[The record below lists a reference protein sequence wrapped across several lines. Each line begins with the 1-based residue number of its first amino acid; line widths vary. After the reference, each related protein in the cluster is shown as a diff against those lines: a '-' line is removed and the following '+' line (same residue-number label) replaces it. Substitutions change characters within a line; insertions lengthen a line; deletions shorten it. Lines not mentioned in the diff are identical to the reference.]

1 MAARRR
7 TASAFRPGT
16 KANQRLHVLLYV
28 AFSKFFQET
37 DFPAA
42 AGHLLRFA
50 EFVLRS
56 CRAHWSATNAL
67 ASVRT
72 FHLQC
77 GFDVQAFAD
86 FRLVLWKRALPA
98 MVRHVPWQ
106 APPLPLGLL
115 DRLCAL
121 ATAIDVEGRVFSC
134 FRVYGTAVIAG
145 PRQGRGF

>member
-16 KANQRLHVLLYV
+16 KANQRSHVLLYV

-42 AGHLLRFA
+42 VGHLLRFA

-56 CRAHWSATNAL
+56 CRAHRSATNAL

-86 FRLVLWKRALPA
+86 FRLVLWRSDAVQAYFPAKQARLRAA
-98 MVRHVPWQ
+98 RV
-106 APPLPLGLL
+106 
-115 DRLCAL
+115 L
-121 ATAIDVEGRVFSC
+121 AQHLS
-134 FRVYGTAVIAG
+134 
-145 PRQGRGF
+145 